1 MIVLGID
8 IPANVDICIQDF
20 EPVVDATFKHFL
32 LEKEEFSVGITL
44 TDDHGIQQLN
54 SQYRGFDRPTDVL
67 SFEAHEFDPDTETTY
82 LGDIIISYETAQQQA
97 ERANHS
103 VKTEILLL
111 TMHGLLHIMGF
122 DHDDEASKDEMWQ
135 LQAELLSQAGVF
147 PKKLPE
153 D

>member
-1 MIVLGID
+1 MIVLGFEV
-8 IPANVDICIQDF
+8 PANLDISQQDF
-20 EPVVDATFKHFL
+20 EPVVGAAFQHFS
-32 LEKEEFSVGITL
+32 LEENETSLGITL

-54 SQYRGFDRPTDVL
+54 NQYRGIDRPTDVL

-82 LGDIIISYETAQQQA
+82 LGDIIISYEKAQRQA

-103 VKTEILLL
+103 FKTEILLL

-122 DHDDEASKDEMWQ
+122 DHNDQASKDEMWL
-135 LQAELLSQAGVF
+135 LQAELLSQAGIF
-147 PKKLPE
+147 PHKLPE

>member
-1 MIVLGID
+1 MIVLGND

-20 EPVVDATFKHFL
+20 EPVVDVTFKHFL

-44 TDDHGIQQLN
+44 TDDHGIHQLN
-54 SQYRGFDRPTDVL
+54 NQYRGIDRPTDVL

-111 TMHGLLHIMGF
+111 AMHGLLHIMGF

>member
-8 IPANVDICIQDF
+8 ITANADIAMQDF
-20 EPVVDATFKHFL
+20 EPVVDAAFEHFSL
-32 LEKEEFSVGITL
+32 NQKEFSLGITL

-54 SQYRGFDRPTDVL
+54 NQYRGIDRPTDVL

-97 ERANHS
+97 ESAKHS
-103 VKTEILLL
+103 EKTEILLL
-111 TMHGLLHIMGF
+111 AMHGLLHIMGF
-122 DHDDEASKDEMWQ
+122 DHNDEASKEEMWQ
-135 LQAELLSQAGVF
+135 LQANLLSQAGVF

-153 D
+153 V

>member
-1 MIVLGID
+1 MIVFGFE
-8 IPANVDICIQDF
+8 IPANLEISQQDF
-20 EPVVDATFKHFL
+20 EPVVDAVFEHFSL
-32 LEKEEFSVGITL
+32 DQKDFSVGITL

-54 SQYRGFDRPTDVL
+54 NQYLGIDRPTDVL

-82 LGDIIISYETAQQQA
+82 LGDIIISYEKAQRQA

-103 VKTEILLL
+103 FKTEILLL

-122 DHDDEASKDEMWQ
+122 DHNDQASKDEMWQ
-135 LQAELLSQAGVF
+135 LQADLLHQACVF
-147 PKKLPE
+147 PKQLPE